1 MKTSKIIL
9 ISFLSV
15 VVAFLLSFMITIE
28 RPNHYNSNEQL
39 GTIESELSNIHVIL
53 IQSGNRVDLK
63 TDSIGK
69 LQYTYEKDS
78 AVGNPFEI
86 VADTLILKSSASSK
100 SRLSYKINVSN
111 INTII
116 NNGGSVNINIQ
127 QDSIQISNQH
137 QGEFQIHRNSAINFV
152 QLNSYE
158 KSRTIVSSKQIQ
170 ELDAQISGATLI
182 VNKPIERVK
191 LTAKDK
197 ADVTLHK
204 VNLLATECDA
214 SSRYKVY

>member
-15 VVAFLLSFMITIE
+15 VIAFLLSFMITIE
-28 RPNHYNSNEQL
+28 RPNHFNSNEQL
-39 GTIESELSNIHVIL
+39 ETIESALSNIHVVL
-53 IQSGNRVDLK
+53 IQSGNSVNLR

-78 AVGNPFEI
+78 AVGKPFEI

-100 SRLSYKINVSN
+100 SRLSYNINVSN

-116 NNGGSVNINIQ
+116 NNGGSVNIDIQ
-127 QDSIQISNQH
+127 QDSIQITNLQ
-137 QGEFQIHRNSAINFV
+137 QGQFQIQRSSAINFV
-152 QLNSYE
+152 QLTSHE

-204 VNLLATECDA
+204 VNLLAAECDT
-214 SSRYKVY
+214 SSRYRIY